1 MFILG
6 DYKIMVQASLFY
18 IVSMYKSFKISK
30 CHHLTPDDEPKPVLE
45 ILLPFPVITSE
56 RDKHPNLTI

>member
-6 DYKIMVQASLFY
+6 DKKIMVQALLFY
-18 IVSMYKSFKISK
+18 TDSMNKSLKISK
-30 CHHLTPDDEPKPVLE
+30 CHHLTPDDEPKPVLK
-45 ILLPFPVITSE
+45 ILLPLPVITSG